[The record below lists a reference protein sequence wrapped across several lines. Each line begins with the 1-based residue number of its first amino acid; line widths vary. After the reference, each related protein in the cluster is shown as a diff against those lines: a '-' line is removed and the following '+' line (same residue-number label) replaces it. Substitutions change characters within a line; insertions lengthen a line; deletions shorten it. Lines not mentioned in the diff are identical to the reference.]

1 MIRELCI
8 LGVFGASAVDAVQDT
23 GKAVSADVSPLHV
36 SSVAGPS
43 ARADAEVVG
52 GVTSDATPQ
61 VHAGGGEEKP
71 VLTLPRFDPLSAE
84 SSTSSKLDAR
94 LKWRLARLK
103 MEREER
109 REEPEF
115 QLRREVELK
124 KLELESEALQLCLR
138 GVQRAID
145 IAPSSGLDGPAA
157 SLTFDI
163 SRHISLVPVFR
174 DVEVPTFVSWCR
186 EAETCSQIC

>member
-1 MIRELCI
+1 MVFVLDYFVAKPEIYWLLLRTMVSLLLPPLKKVELKASVIRESCI
-8 LGVFGASAVDAVQDT
+8 LGVFGASAVDAVQD
-23 GKAVSADVSPLHV
+23 GKAVSAGVSPLHV

-52 GVTSDATPQ
+52 GDATPLAH
-61 VHAGGGEEKP
+61 VSGGEGKP

-84 SSTSSKLDAR
+84 SSASSKLDAR

-109 REEPEF
+109 REEREF

-124 KLELESEALQLCLR
+124 KA
-138 GVQRAID
+138 G
-145 IAPSSGLDGPAA
+145 
-157 SLTFDI
+157 T
-163 SRHISLVPVFR
+163 
-174 DVEVPTFVSWCR
+174 
-186 EAETCSQIC
+186 